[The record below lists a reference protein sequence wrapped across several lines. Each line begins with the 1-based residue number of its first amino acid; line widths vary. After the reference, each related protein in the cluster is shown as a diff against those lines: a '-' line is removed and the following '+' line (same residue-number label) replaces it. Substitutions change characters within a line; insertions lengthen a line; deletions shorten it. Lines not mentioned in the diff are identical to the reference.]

1 MGVKKWG
8 LWPSPSRAELLK
20 VTSDFVGRLNKP
32 IMGYLTLI
40 LNVRVKN
47 DQIKEWIIIQN
58 LLKFRVEGCMIYQ
71 VSVLF

>member
-1 MGVKKWG
+1 MG
-8 LWPSPSRAELLK
+8 LMAITFSCRTIENTAL
-20 VTSDFVGRLNKP
+20 DFVGRLNKP

-58 LLKFRVEGCMIYQ
+58 LLKFRVGVCMIYQ